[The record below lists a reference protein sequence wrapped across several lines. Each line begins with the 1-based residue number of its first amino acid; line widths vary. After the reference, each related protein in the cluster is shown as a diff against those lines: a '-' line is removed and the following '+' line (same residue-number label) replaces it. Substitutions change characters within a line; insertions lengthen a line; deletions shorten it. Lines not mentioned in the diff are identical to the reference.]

1 MNKIEGRLYI
11 IGAGFAGQM
20 IANDIA
26 KKKVFGTVS
35 AFLDDDKNLIGTKI
49 DGIPVIGPIDSIA
62 DVLRV
67 NGADQ
72 AVIAI
77 PSAPVERIRK
87 IYSSLK
93 KCGFFQI
100 KILPSIS
107 QVIDEKAHIIQARDI
122 NPLDILGRTPVTIPL
137 AKSLSYLRGKRVLI
151 TGAGG
156 SIGSELARQLLSGG
170 AERLYLFG
178 HGENSI
184 VNIYRELH
192 VLQDEGVGQ
201 KASIVPIIGD
211 MKDRE
216 YVKYII
222 SHTHA
227 DVIFHCAAYKHVPM
241 MEENSIAAIEN
252 NVFGT
257 KNLLDAALESGTEK
271 FVLISTDK
279 AVEPVSV

>member
-93 KCGFFQI
+93 KC
-100 KILPSIS
+100 
-107 QVIDEKAHIIQARDI
+107 
-122 NPLDILGRTPVTIPL
+122 
-137 AKSLSYLRGKRVLI
+137 LI
-151 TGAGG
+151 MW
-156 SIGSELARQLLSGG
+156 
-170 AERLYLFG
+170 
-178 HGENSI
+178 
-184 VNIYRELH
+184 
-192 VLQDEGVGQ
+192 Q
-201 KASIVPIIGD
+201 K
-211 MKDRE
+211 E
-216 YVKYII
+216 
-222 SHTHA
+222 
-227 DVIFHCAAYKHVPM
+227 
-241 MEENSIAAIEN
+241 
-252 NVFGT
+252 
-257 KNLLDAALESGTEK
+257 
-271 FVLISTDK
+271 
-279 AVEPVSV
+279 